1 MSSIHIFPQAAG
13 QAAHA
18 LKRDFNV
25 VPPPRELTDK
35 PSKPTDQEM
44 MYAWSI
50 GVTDAAREIAPQPRH
65 ETCECPPEV
74 YIG

>member
-13 QAAHA
+13 QAVNA
-18 LKRDFNV
+18 LKRELKDV
-25 VPPPRELTDK
+25 SAARELTDK
-35 PSKPTDQEM
+35 PSDHPSQEM

-50 GVTDAAREIAPQPRH
+50 GVTDAAREIVPQPRH
-65 ETCECPPEV
+65 EECPPEV